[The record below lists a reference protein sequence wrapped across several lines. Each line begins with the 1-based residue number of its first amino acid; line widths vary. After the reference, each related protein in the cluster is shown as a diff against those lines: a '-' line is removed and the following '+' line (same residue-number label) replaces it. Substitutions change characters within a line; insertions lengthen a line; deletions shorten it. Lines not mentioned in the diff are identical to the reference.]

1 MLPCRSAEATGEGL
15 AVDASCCPARQHRYC
30 MMCLLATCWPRSCR
44 RRRRPRRDDDRLARP
59 VAGEVAISLLGDR
72 VQVGRAPS
80 RGPNVAIPLHRADA
94 QSQPRQRRPLPI
106 PRTFTQ
112 RHAAPTP
119 PSPRHDSRP
128 FLLSGA
134 AGRTASAPKWAAPEE
149 HLQGQGGWYDCAGGG
164 LLWRAPSECVSEL
177 ATTLASPKNNGFH
190 TELPVPGATRPP
202 NSSFRALSPLP
213 ASGRGEFLAL
223 PTTAPCLPPV
233 PTTRRESST

>member
-1 MLPCRSAEATGEGL
+1 MIVR
-15 AVDASCCPARQHRYC
+15 
-30 MMCLLATCWPRSCR
+30 
-44 RRRRPRRDDDRLARP
+44 
-59 VAGEVAISLLGDR
+59 
-72 VQVGRAPS
+72 
-80 RGPNVAIPLHRADA
+80 
-94 QSQPRQRRPLPI
+94 
-106 PRTFTQ
+106 
-112 RHAAPTP
+112 
-119 PSPRHDSRP
+119 
-128 FLLSGA
+128 
-134 AGRTASAPKWAAPEE
+134 
-149 HLQGQGGWYDCAGGG
+149 GGG

>member
-1 MLPCRSAEATGEGL
+1 
-15 AVDASCCPARQHRYC
+15 
-30 MMCLLATCWPRSCR
+30 MCLLATCWPRSCR

-80 RGPNVAIPLHRADA
+80 GPNAAIPLHRADA

-112 RHAAPTP
+112 REQRLHPQVPDTTAGPSCCQEPPDAPRQH
-119 PSPRHDSRP
+119 PS
-128 FLLSGA
+128 
-134 AGRTASAPKWAAPEE
+134 GRRQRSTCRAKAV
-149 HLQGQGGWYDCAGGG
+149 GMIVRGGG